1 MASISAVQRSAFALG
16 RWTLSVRE
24 FIIQPK
30 IVLISSRRPSTIVLV
45 LFKIGSLSTVSL
57 RIGRKIASRIR
68 GIVALI
74 ALSMYVLKPKHIII
88 MSLMKHS
95 AERGFAFISTKSG
108 RAIPNS
114 PDRPPEV
121 NLE

>member
-1 MASISAVQRSAFALG
+1 MALIAAVQMG
-16 RWTLSVRE
+16 RWTVSLLE
-24 FIIQPK
+24 FIIQPR
-30 IVLISSRRPSTIVLV
+30 IVCISTKRPSTIVLI

-88 MSLMKHS
+88 MSSMKHS